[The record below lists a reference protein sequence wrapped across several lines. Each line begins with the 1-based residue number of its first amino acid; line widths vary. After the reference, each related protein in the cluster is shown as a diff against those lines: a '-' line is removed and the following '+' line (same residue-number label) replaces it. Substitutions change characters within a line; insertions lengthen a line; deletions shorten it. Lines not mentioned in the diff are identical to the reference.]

1 MEMVKKSGTLSEIS
15 CPRLLAHL
23 HRNKF
28 DGTLR
33 LSRGALL
40 KLLYFQAGEI
50 AMASSNDQADHLAPI
65 LIRAGKLKPE
75 QMDLARKSTRP
86 GVSLARVLVQMGFLT
101 SGELFAGAR
110 QQLRQIVGSVLPLTD
125 AGYEIQGGFF
135 PREITSLNVD
145 TRELLLDLVRDLS
158 DRSFVLLEVGAP
170 DTVYVPA
177 SGGNGADAAP
187 LPRRWKDLIDRFPH
201 PMAIRDFGQ
210 AAGLD
215 DFSASKIV
223 YGLSLLGRLSPERPP
238 DELPVDDTPAAAE
251 PEYAAPPEP
260 AEPTSAA
267 TIQIRPEIHPPVPE
281 SVRVVPIQAAE
292 DEVEEAPAAEV
303 APSGDDSAHVPF
315 EPVRPSPA
323 TVTLQAPAEPAPEPE
338 TFTTHGE
345 AGPSPLSSD
354 AEPAARSPR
363 DEAVSSPR
371 PIRENM
377 PFPRTA
383 NLPRNEPSR
392 PWTIL
397 SILTGVV
404 LLALVSYWFVFL
416 RTPTGDAGSAAG
428 PASNE
433 SAPDNEAARPEAA
446 PADDT
451 KGPAGA
457 GEEATTVAQA
467 PPPGAPEPAASEPP
481 SGSGVDT
488 AGSAGGETSPAA
500 PPPSSAPHVSTPSAA
515 ASPAATPSGSAAGIE
530 PPRPGTVASAA
541 WAKARA
547 QLDAGEHAAAA
558 RSWSQALRPQASS
571 FTLQI
576 AIACQE
582 ESLRKAARGTHPD
595 EPFFVTPFLLQGRP
609 CFRLCFG
616 VYPSV
621 EQAERAAG
629 AIPAVLTE
637 GGSRPVVIALRRI
650 TAPEGP

>member
-1 MEMVKKSGTLSEIS
+1 METVKKSGSLSEIS

-23 HRNKF
+23 HRNRF

-40 KLLYFQAGEI
+40 KLLYFQGGEI

-65 LIRAGKLKPE
+65 LIRAGKLKSE

-145 TRELLLDLVRDLS
+145 TRELLLDLIRDLT

-177 SGGNGADAAP
+177 AGGNGADTAP
-187 LPRRWKDLIDRFPH
+187 LPRRWKELVERFGQ

-223 YGLSLLGRLSPERPP
+223 YGLSLLGRLSPE
-238 DELPVDDTPAAAE
+238 
-251 PEYAAPPEP
+251 
-260 AEPTSAA
+260 
-267 TIQIRPEIHPPVPE
+267 HPPVEETPEVPAVADSDDAGPMRAAEEPLSKPERSELSPGAEPIRVVSIGGDIERAEAPMGDVADSGEPSGSDPLAPPAAPHPAASSIPEVPAE
-281 SVRVVPIQAAE
+281 SVLTTARPATQEEPSAASTSLAE
-292 DEVEEAPAAEV
+292 DET
-303 APSGDDSAHVPF
+303 VP
-315 EPVRPSPA
+315 PRQA
-323 TVTLQAPAEPAPEPE
+323 T
-338 TFTTHGE
+338 
-345 AGPSPLSSD
+345 SSLT
-354 AEPAARSPR
+354 
-363 DEAVSSPR
+363 
-371 PIRENM
+371 PIREEV
-377 PFPRTA
+377 PILRTA
-383 NLPRNEPSR
+383 HLPRSEPSR

-397 SILTGVV
+397 SILSGIA

-416 RTPTGDAGSAAG
+416 RTPVGAADT
-428 PASNE
+428 AAANA
-433 SAPDNEAARPEAA
+433 SAPREAA
-446 PADDT
+446 PVEASPADVGT
-451 KGPAGA
+451 TPSGTPPEAPAQ
-457 GEEATTVAQA
+457 GEA
-467 PPPGAPEPAASEPP
+467 PP
-481 SGSGVDT
+481 SGATDAAPSTQTPDPGAVKPGST
-488 AGSAGGETSPAA
+488 AGETSSATPSETAA
-500 PPPSSAPHVSTPSAA
+500 PHPTASDASSPPPP
-515 ASPAATPSGSAAGIE
+515 ASPAASPGVEAPRAGS
-530 PPRPGTVASAA
+530 VASAA

-558 RSWSQALRPQASS
+558 RSFSQALRPQAAS

-595 EPFFVTPFLLQGRP
+595 DPFFVTPFLLQGRS

-616 VYPSV
+616 VYPSID
-621 EQAERAAG
+621 QAERAAA
-629 AIPAVLTE
+629 AIPPVLAE
-637 GGSRPVVIALRRI
+637 GGTRPVVIALRRI
-650 TAPEGP
+650 TAPEGN

>member
-1 MEMVKKSGTLSEIS
+1 METVKKSGSLSEIS

-23 HRNKF
+23 HRDRF

-40 KLLYFQAGEI
+40 KLLYFQGGEI

-65 LIRAGKLKPE
+65 LIRAGKLKSE

-145 TRELLLDLVRDLS
+145 TRELLLDLIRDLT

-177 SGGNGADAAP
+177 AGGNGADTAP
-187 LPRRWKDLIDRFPH
+187 LPRRWKELVERFGQ

-223 YGLSLLGRLSPERPP
+223 YGLSLLGRLSPE
-238 DELPVDDTPAAAE
+238 
-251 PEYAAPPEP
+251 
-260 AEPTSAA
+260 
-267 TIQIRPEIHPPVPE
+267 HPPVEETP
-281 SVRVVPIQAAE
+281 
-292 DEVEEAPAAEV
+292 EAPAVVDSDDDAAEESPSEPERSEVSSGAEPIRVVSIGGDIERAEAPMGDV
-303 APSGDDSAHVPF
+303 ADSREPSGSDPLLPPAAPHPAASSIPEVPA
-315 EPVRPSPA
+315 ESVLTTARPA
-323 TVTLQAPAEPAPEPE
+323 TQEEPSAASPGLAEADETVPPRQA
-338 TFTTHGE
+338 T
-345 AGPSPLSSD
+345 SSLK
-354 AEPAARSPR
+354 
-363 DEAVSSPR
+363 
-371 PIRENM
+371 PIREEV
-377 PFPRTA
+377 PILRTA
-383 NLPRNEPSR
+383 HLPRSEPSR

-397 SILTGVV
+397 SILSGIA

-416 RTPTGDAGSAAG
+416 RTPAGAADN
-428 PASNE
+428 AAANE
-433 SAPDNEAARPEAA
+433 SASPREAA
-446 PADDT
+446 PVEASPEDVGT
-451 KGPAGA
+451 APSETPTEVPAQ
-457 GEEATTVAQA
+457 GEA
-467 PPPGAPEPAASEPP
+467 PP
-481 SGSGVDT
+481 SGATDAAPSTQTPDSGAGTPGST
-488 AGSAGGETSPAA
+488 AGETSSATPSETAAPHPTASDASSPPPAA
-500 PPPSSAPHVSTPSAA
+500 PPS
-515 ASPAATPSGSAAGIE
+515 ASPGVEAPRAG
-530 PPRPGTVASAA
+530 PVASAA

-558 RSWSQALRPQASS
+558 RSFSQALRPQAAS

-595 EPFFVTPFLLQGRP
+595 DPFFVTPFLLQGRS

-616 VYPSV
+616 VYPSID
-621 EQAERAAG
+621 QAERAAA
-629 AIPAVLTE
+629 AIPPVLAE
-637 GGSRPVVIALRRI
+637 GGTRPVVIALRRI
-650 TAPEGP
+650 TAPEGN

>member
-1 MEMVKKSGTLSEIS
+1 METVKKSGSLSEIS
-15 CPRLLAHL
+15 CPRLLAQL
-23 HRNKF
+23 HRNRF

-40 KLLYFQAGEI
+40 KLLYFQGGEI

-65 LIRAGKLKPE
+65 LIRAGKLKAE

-145 TRELLLDLVRDLS
+145 TRELLLDLIRDLT

-177 SGGNGADAAP
+177 GGGNGADTAP
-187 LPRRWKDLIDRFPH
+187 LPRRWKELVERFGQ

-223 YGLSLLGRLSPERPP
+223 YGLSLLGRLSPEHPP
-238 DELPVDDTPAAAE
+238 AEETPEAPAVADSDDAGPMRAAE
-251 PEYAAPPEP
+251 EPPSEPEGSEVSSMAEPIRVVSIHGDIERAEAPMGDVADSREPSESDPWAPPAAPPAASSIPEVP
-260 AEPTSAA
+260 AESVLSTARPATQEEPSAA
-267 TIQIRPEIHPPVPE
+267 STGL
-281 SVRVVPIQAAE
+281 AE
-292 DEVEEAPAAEV
+292 DETVPPREA
-303 APSGDDSAHVPF
+303 
-315 EPVRPSPA
+315 
-323 TVTLQAPAEPAPEPE
+323 T
-338 TFTTHGE
+338 
-345 AGPSPLSSD
+345 SSLK
-354 AEPAARSPR
+354 
-363 DEAVSSPR
+363 
-371 PIRENM
+371 PIREEV
-377 PFPRTA
+377 PILRTA
-383 NLPRNEPSR
+383 HLPRSEPSR

-397 SILTGVV
+397 SILSGVA

-416 RTPTGDAGSAAG
+416 RTPAGAADTAG
-428 PASNE
+428 ANE
-433 SAPDNEAARPEAA
+433 SASPREAA
-446 PADDT
+446 PVEASPPDVGTAPSETPPEATGQGEAPPSDAT
-451 KGPAGA
+451 DAAHSTPTPGSGARTPGSTA
-457 GEEATTVAQA
+457 GETSSVTPSETAAPHPTTSDASSPLAAA
-467 PPPGAPEPAASEPP
+467 PPAASP
-481 SGSGVDT
+481 GVEAPR
-488 AGSAGGETSPAA
+488 AGP
-500 PPPSSAPHVSTPSAA
+500 
-515 ASPAATPSGSAAGIE
+515 
-530 PPRPGTVASAA
+530 VASAA

-558 RSWSQALRPQASS
+558 RSFSQALRPQAAS

-595 EPFFVTPFLLQGRP
+595 DPFFVTPFLLQGRS

-616 VYPSV
+616 VYPSID
-621 EQAERAAG
+621 QAERAAA
-629 AIPAVLTE
+629 AIPPVLAE
-637 GGSRPVVIALRRI
+637 GGTRPVVMALRRI
-650 TAPEGP
+650 TATEGH